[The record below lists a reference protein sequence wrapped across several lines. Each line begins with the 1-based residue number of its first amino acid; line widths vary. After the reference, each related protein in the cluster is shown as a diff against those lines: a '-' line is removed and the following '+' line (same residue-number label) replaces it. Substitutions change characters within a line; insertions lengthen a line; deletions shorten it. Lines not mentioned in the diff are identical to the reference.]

1 MRLSTTLY
9 VVAGKYNKPI
19 MKKVT
24 KLIDYK
30 NMLLKREGDL
40 RVSRGLIDE
49 EADAEDVMFEL
60 EGLWDIEP
68 DHGDLGFVMRN
79 NAKPELVYAQDK
91 FCQFVQR
98 IKKDGKETLEVPGKN
113 IPLHQCILIEY
124 TGTYEAFYDNG
135 SLELSAEFKDGLL
148 HGKFIHFNTAFKK
161 IREYNFY
168 EGEKHGLGTLYIK
181 DGTGRLASVTP
192 WCHGLREGEV
202 LRYTAEEIQK
212 ITTFSYKGGKLYEI
226 SK

>member
-1 MRLSTTLY
+1 
-9 VVAGKYNKPI
+9 

-79 NAKPELVYAQDK
+79 NAKPELVYVQDK
-91 FCQFVQR
+91 YCQFVQC
-98 IKKDGKETLEVPGKN
+98 IKKDGKETLEVPDKN
-113 IPLHQCILIEY
+113 IPLNQCILIEY
-124 TGTYEAFYDNG
+124 TGTYEAFYNNG

-192 WCHGLREGEV
+192 WCHGLREGKV
-202 LRYTAEEIQK
+202 LRYTADEIQK
-212 ITTFSYKGGKLYEI
+212 ITKFSYKGGKLYEI

>member
-1 MRLSTTLY
+1 MKLYATLY
-9 VVAGKYNKPI
+9 VVSRKYNKAI
-19 MKKVT
+19 MNKIT
-24 KLIDYK
+24 NLMEYK
-30 NMLLKREGDL
+30 HALLKKEGKL
-40 RVSRGLIDE
+40 KKSRGLIDE
-49 EADAEDVMFEL
+49 EADIEDITFEL

-68 DHGDLGFVMRN
+68 DHGDLGFVMRK
-79 NAKPELVYAQDK
+79 NAKPELVYVQDK
-91 FCQFVQR
+91 FCQFVQC
-98 IKKDGKETLEVPGKN
+98 IKKDGKETVEVPDKN
-113 IPLHQCILIEY
+113 TPLHQCILMEY

-135 SLELSAEFKDGLL
+135 SLELSAEFKNGLL

-161 IREYNFY
+161 IREYDFY

-181 DGTGRLASVTP
+181 DDTGRLASVTS

-202 LRYTAEEIQK
+202 LRYAADEIQK

>member
-1 MRLSTTLY
+1 
-9 VVAGKYNKPI
+9 

-24 KLIDYK
+24 NLIAYK
-30 NMLLKREGDL
+30 NMLLKRESDL
-40 RVSRGLIDE
+40 RVSRGLIDAD
-49 EADAEDVMFEL
+49 ADAEDVMFEL

-68 DHGDLGFVMRN
+68 DHDDLGFVMRN

>member
-1 MRLSTTLY
+1 
-9 VVAGKYNKPI
+9 

-24 KLIDYK
+24 NLIDYK
-30 NMLLKREGDL
+30 HILLKREGDL
-40 RVSRGLIDE
+40 RASRGLIDE

-79 NAKPELVYAQDK
+79 NAKPELVYVQDK
-91 FCQFVQR
+91 FCQFVQC
-98 IKKDGKETLEVPGKN
+98 IKKDGKETLEVPDKN
-113 IPLHQCILIEY
+113 IPLNQCILIEY
-124 TGTYEAFYDNG
+124 TGTYEAFYNNG

-192 WCHGLREGEV
+192 WCHGLREGKV

>member
-1 MRLSTTLY
+1 MRFSATLY
-9 VVAGKYNKPI
+9 VVDGKYNGDI
-19 MKKVT
+19 MKKVI

>member
-1 MRLSTTLY
+1 
-9 VVAGKYNKPI
+9 

-79 NAKPELVYAQDK
+79 NAKPELVYVQDK
-91 FCQFVQR
+91 FCQFVQC
-98 IKKDGKETLEVPGKN
+98 IKKDGKETLEVPDKN
-113 IPLHQCILIEY
+113 IPLNQCILIEY
-124 TGTYEAFYDNG
+124 TGTYEAFYNNG

-192 WCHGLREGEV
+192 WCHGLREGKV
-202 LRYTAEEIQK
+202 LRYTADEIQK
-212 ITTFSYKGGKLYEI
+212 ITKFSYKGGKLYEI

>member
-1 MRLSTTLY
+1 
-9 VVAGKYNKPI
+9 

-24 KLIDYK
+24 NLIDYK
-30 NMLLKREGDL
+30 HILLKREGDL
-40 RVSRGLIDE
+40 RASRGLIDE

-79 NAKPELVYAQDK
+79 NAKPELVYVQDK
-91 FCQFVQR
+91 FCQFVQC
-98 IKKDGKETLEVPGKN
+98 IKKDGKETLEVPDKN
-113 IPLHQCILIEY
+113 IPLNQCILIEY
-124 TGTYEAFYDNG
+124 TGTYEAFYNNG

-148 HGKFIHFNTAFKK
+148 HGKFIHLNTAFKK

-192 WCHGLREGEV
+192 WCHGLREGKV

>member
-1 MRLSTTLY
+1 
-9 VVAGKYNKPI
+9 

-24 KLIDYK
+24 NLIDYK
-30 NMLLKREGDL
+30 HILLKREGDL
-40 RVSRGLIDE
+40 RASRGLIDE

-60 EGLWDIEP
+60 EGLWDTEP

-79 NAKPELVYAQDK
+79 NAKPELVYVQDK
-91 FCQFVQR
+91 FCQFVQC
-98 IKKDGKETLEVPGKN
+98 IKKDGKETLEVPDKN
-113 IPLHQCILIEY
+113 IPLNQCILIEY
-124 TGTYEAFYDNG
+124 TGTYEAFYNNG

-192 WCHGLREGEV
+192 WCHGLREGKV

>member
-1 MRLSTTLY
+1 
-9 VVAGKYNKPI
+9 

-24 KLIDYK
+24 NLIDYK
-30 NMLLKREGDL
+30 HILLKREGDL
-40 RVSRGLIDE
+40 RASRGLIDE

-79 NAKPELVYAQDK
+79 NAKPELVYVQDK
-91 FCQFVQR
+91 FCQFVQY
-98 IKKDGKETLEVPGKN
+98 IKKDGKETLEVPDKN
-113 IPLHQCILIEY
+113 IPLNQCILIEY
-124 TGTYEAFYDNG
+124 TGTYEAFYNNG

-168 EGEKHGLGTLYIK
+168 EGEKHGFGTLYIK

-192 WCHGLREGEV
+192 WCHGLRDGEV
-202 LRYTAEEIQK
+202 LRYTEDEIQK
-212 ITTFSYKGGKLYEI
+212 ITKFSYKGGKLYEI

>member
-1 MRLSTTLY
+1 
-9 VVAGKYNKPI
+9 

-24 KLIDYK
+24 NLIDYK
-30 NMLLKREGDL
+30 HILLKREGDL
-40 RVSRGLIDE
+40 RASRGLIDE
-49 EADAEDVMFEL
+49 EADAEDAMFEL

-79 NAKPELVYAQDK
+79 NAKPELVYVQDK
-91 FCQFVQR
+91 FCQFVQC
-98 IKKDGKETLEVPGKN
+98 IKKDGKETLEVPDKN
-113 IPLHQCILIEY
+113 TPLNQCILIEY
-124 TGTYEAFYDNG
+124 TGTYEAFYNNG

-192 WCHGLREGEV
+192 WCHGLREGKV
-202 LRYTAEEIQK
+202 LRYTADEIQK
-212 ITTFSYKGGKLYEI
+212 ITNIFL
-226 SK
+226 

>member
-1 MRLSTTLY
+1 
-9 VVAGKYNKPI
+9 

-30 NMLLKREGDL
+30 NMLFKREGDL

-68 DHGDLGFVMRN
+68 DHGDLGFVMRK

-148 HGKFIHFNTAFKK
+148 HDKFIHFNTAFKK

-168 EGEKHGLGTLYIK
+168 KGEKHGLGTLYIK

-202 LRYTAEEIQK
+202 LRYTADEIQK

>member
-1 MRLSTTLY
+1 MRLIATLY
-9 VVAGKYNKPI
+9 VVDGKYNGDI

-40 RVSRGLIDE
+40 KVSRGLIDE

-68 DHGDLGFVMRN
+68 DHDDLGFVMRI
-79 NAKPELVYAQDK
+79 NAKPNLMYVQGK

-98 IKKDGKETLEVPGKN
+98 IEKDGKETLEVPSKDT
-113 IPLHQCILIEY
+113 PLHRCILVEY
-124 TGTYEAFYDNG
+124 TGTYEAFYNNG
-135 SLELSAEFKDGLL
+135 SLELSAEFKNGLL
-148 HGKFIHFNTAFKK
+148 HGKFIHFNTAFKT
-161 IREYNFY
+161 IREYGFF
-168 EGEKHGLGTLYIK
+168 EGKKHGLGTLYIK

-192 WCHGLREGEV
+192 WCLDLRDGEV

-212 ITTFSYKGGKLYEI
+212 ITTFSYKGGKLHEI

>member
-1 MRLSTTLY
+1 MNLKPKNKKLRFYTTLY
-9 VVAGKYNKPI
+9 VVYRKYNGDI

-68 DHGDLGFVMRN
+68 DHDDLGFVMRK
-79 NAKPELVYAQDK
+79 NAKPNLMYVQGK

-98 IKKDGKETLEVPGKN
+98 I
-113 IPLHQCILIEY
+113 
-124 TGTYEAFYDNG
+124 
-135 SLELSAEFKDGLL
+135 
-148 HGKFIHFNTAFKK
+148 
-161 IREYNFY
+161 
-168 EGEKHGLGTLYIK
+168 
-181 DGTGRLASVTP
+181 
-192 WCHGLREGEV
+192 
-202 LRYTAEEIQK
+202 
-212 ITTFSYKGGKLYEI
+212 
-226 SK
+226 

>member
-1 MRLSTTLY
+1 
-9 VVAGKYNKPI
+9 
-19 MKKVT
+19 MKRR
-24 KLIDYK
+24 I
-30 NMLLKREGDL
+30 
-40 RVSRGLIDE
+40 I
-49 EADAEDVMFEL
+49 EDITFEL

-68 DHGDLGFVMRN
+68 DHGDLGFVMRK
-79 NAKPELVYAQDK
+79 NAKPELVYVQDK
-91 FCQFVQR
+91 FCQFVQC

-113 IPLHQCILIEY
+113 TPLHQCILIEY

-135 SLELSAEFKDGLL
+135 SLELSAEFKNGLL

-202 LRYTAEEIQK
+202 LRYTADEIQK